1 MLINSKCVC
10 FDKKEVVM
18 KKKGIKKALIAL
30 VIVLF
35 MSIAGVCLIRI
46 HLINESNKFV
56 INDFNKSI
64 NNIFGI
70 IRCKKICDYYGI
82 EAEIDEVFDLKENY
96 EKFIK
101 QVDLDGCDTRDLAK
115 VVYINNYLEVE
126 NEEKY
131 IKMLKEECYNKH
143 IGIYD
148 TWAFKKHEEENLA
161 QVEKI
166 DVNKVVD
173 TIYIYKIFYGTELE
187 EEILTE
193 LQIYDGL
200 VKIYEETEDLE
211 IKAKIYGSMFDFGI
225 YRDIDCRE
233 IKDEYIRE
241 YKDFEKDL
249 INENYVYS
257 MAYYLTRNTWK
268 KYEQL
273 GIDCTVFKEA
283 AKKWTF
289 EDVNKLEWA
298 YGGDTKNENMLLLS
312 GLYIDEVG
320 IEDSIFII
328 EEFAESYG
336 QIVTDY
342 SDKYLVDE
350 FNSLC
355 EEFLDKQ
362 ILFGI

>member
-1 MLINSKCVC
+1 
-10 FDKKEVVM
+10 
-18 KKKGIKKALIAL
+18 
-30 VIVLF
+30 
-35 MSIAGVCLIRI
+35 
-46 HLINESNKFV
+46 
-56 INDFNKSI
+56 
-64 NNIFGI
+64 
-70 IRCKKICDYYGI
+70 
-82 EAEIDEVFDLKENY
+82 
-96 EKFIK
+96 
-101 QVDLDGCDTRDLAK
+101 
-115 VVYINNYLEVE
+115 
-126 NEEKY
+126 
-131 IKMLKEECYNKH
+131 
-143 IGIYD
+143 
-148 TWAFKKHEEENLA
+148 
-161 QVEKI
+161 
-166 DVNKVVD
+166 
-173 TIYIYKIFYGTELE
+173 
-187 EEILTE
+187 
-193 LQIYDGL
+193 
-200 VKIYEETEDLE
+200 
-211 IKAKIYGSMFDFGI
+211 MFDFGI

-362 ILFGI
+362 VLFGI